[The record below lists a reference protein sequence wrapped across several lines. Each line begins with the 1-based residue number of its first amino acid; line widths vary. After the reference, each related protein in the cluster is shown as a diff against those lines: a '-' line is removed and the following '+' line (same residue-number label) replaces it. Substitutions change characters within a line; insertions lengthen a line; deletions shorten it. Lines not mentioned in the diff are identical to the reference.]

1 MKKGVLGTNCAN
13 HTNYGVPIKA
23 PMKTKDDQKGEG
35 KEDLLCIDILLVNAL
50 SLSMLSTTKKYIYR
64 ERDSDRQNLGPKECL
79 DGEILYLQLSEGG
92 GVRGP
97 TATFGQKSTT
107 FHLMQKPSNRVK
119 IQ

>member
-1 MKKGVLGTNCAN
+1 MMFLMKKGVLGTNCAN
-13 HTNYGVPIKA
+13 RTNYGVPIKA

-79 DGEILYLQLSEGG
+79 DGEILCNYTRRNNVLCY
-92 GVRGP
+92 VRIEC
-97 TATFGQKSTT
+97 T
-107 FHLMQKPSNRVK
+107 NYV
-119 IQ
+119 I

>member
-1 MKKGVLGTNCAN
+1 MMFLMKKGVLGTNCAN

-97 TATFGQKSTT
+97 TTTFGQKVPL
-107 FHLMQKPSNRVK
+107 FV
-119 IQ
+119 